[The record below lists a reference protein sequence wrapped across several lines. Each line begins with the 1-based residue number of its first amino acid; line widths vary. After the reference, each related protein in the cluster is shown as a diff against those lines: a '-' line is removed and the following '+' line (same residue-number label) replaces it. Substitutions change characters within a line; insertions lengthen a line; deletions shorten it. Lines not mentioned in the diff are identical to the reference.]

1 VGYPVTAGRLI
12 VPPWSRTAAAGLGM
26 AMLVA
31 GAALI
36 ELDAAAGGS
45 HQVDDGHSIPPSV
58 LGPLA
63 GHGGSYLFIS
73 RFWLLLAV
81 MAAGYA
87 LVVVA
92 AALRPAYAIAGI
104 AVLHLIVILGPP
116 LTSDVF
122 SYLDYARLGVLHG
135 INPYAHSPAFLKAD
149 PAYAYVGHLW
159 RHVASAYGPLF
170 TVASYPAALL
180 GVAGGVMYLKSL
192 AVLSSLAVAG
202 LTAACAHVRGR
213 DPVRAALIVGANP
226 LMIVYGAAAAHNDLM
241 MIALVMLGVW
251 LALRGRAAGAGG
263 ASVLAAAVKAS
274 AVVVL
279 PFMLIGSRERLRTAA
294 GALAA
299 AVAVGVMAAAVF
311 GGKTLGFIPVLERQQ
326 RLSTPNAFPSEVAR
340 LFGQSHLTAFDR
352 TLLHVALAGA
362 LVYLLVRVWRGADWL
377 TGAGWALLATA
388 VATTWMLSWYTL
400 WALPFAALT
409 RDRRLLAAVL
419 LIQGL
424 YLAHRLGPLVPTL

>member
-1 VGYPVTAGRLI
+1 
-12 VPPWSRTAAAGLGM
+12 
-26 AMLVA
+26 
-31 GAALI
+31 
-36 ELDAAAGGS
+36 
-45 HQVDDGHSIPPSV
+45 
-58 LGPLA
+58 
-63 GHGGSYLFIS
+63 
-73 RFWLLLAV
+73 
-81 MAAGYA
+81 
-87 LVVVA
+87 
-92 AALRPAYAIAGI
+92 
-104 AVLHLIVILGPP
+104 
-116 LTSDVF
+116 
-122 SYLDYARLGVLHG
+122 
-135 INPYAHSPAFLKAD
+135 
-149 PAYAYVGHLW
+149 
-159 RHVASAYGPLF
+159 
-170 TVASYPAALL
+170 
-180 GVAGGVMYLKSL
+180 
-192 AVLSSLAVAG
+192 
-202 LTAACAHVRGR
+202 
-213 DPVRAALIVGANP
+213 
-226 LMIVYGAAAAHNDLM
+226 MIVYGAAAAHNDLM